1 MALTRGWNGGILFS
15 ENANGQRRKRGVDLA
30 ISFTMEEY
38 LNLKKP
44 ELLEDFGTN
53 WKQLKSMGVALRT

>member
-1 MALTRGWNGGILFS
+1 MPMDNG
-15 ENANGQRRKRGVDLA
+15 RKRGVDLA

-38 LNLKKP
+38 LNLKKTGT
-44 ELLEDFGTN
+44 LDDFGTN